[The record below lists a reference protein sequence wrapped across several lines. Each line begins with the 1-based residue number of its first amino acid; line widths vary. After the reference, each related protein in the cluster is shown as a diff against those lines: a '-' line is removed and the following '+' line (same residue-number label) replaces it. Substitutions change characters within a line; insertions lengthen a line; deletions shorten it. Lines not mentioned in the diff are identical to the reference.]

1 MSSLT
6 PLYRVTGYVHKP
18 APCALAALT
27 GIPSEECERALRK
40 HQNGMTYRGTPA
52 SAIAPAGLA
61 LGLKLTPVLAEG
73 STGWLSA
80 ITNGQDVFAGR
91 LLVETGAGGG
101 GKPHFLAAAR
111 MPGPSGADILHV
123 ADVLNLIP
131 VPFHEREG
139 NPGRNGDRRRMRN
152 VWRATS
158 VTACASPSLIRV
170 VLTPQDPHVSEVSP
184 EVHPQDRDALA
195 PLLAR
200 ALADAEPVPFALVGR
215 WRNRSF
221 PYANWRWAAEERDGG
236 LEVRIFPEGNL
247 KTPHLMLIGNGK
259 AGTEALSK
267 IAGVSPRIADAVRRT
282 FGEVSPAGPW
292 SLVRHFP
299 GAWVSPLSQTF
310 ERVLASYWSMYW
322 RGSERQQ
329 PLRQS

>member
-6 PLYRVTGYVHKP
+6 PLYRATGYVHKP

-111 MPGPSGADILHV
+111 MPGPSGIDILHV
-123 ADVLNLIP
+123 ADALNPTP
-131 VPFHEREG
+131 VPFHDREG

-158 VTACASPSLIRV
+158 VNASASPSFTRV
-170 VLTPQDPHVSEVSP
+170 VLTPTDPHVSDIP
-184 EVHPQDRDALA
+184 LEVHPEDRDTLA
-195 PLLAR
+195 PLLAC
-200 ALADAEPVPFALVGR
+200 ALADVEPVPFVLVGAR
-215 WRNRSF
+215 WRGRSY
-221 PYANWRWAAEERDGG
+221 PYHDWSWTAEEWLGG
-236 LEVRIFPEGNL
+236 LEVQIFPQGHL
-247 KTPHLMLIGNGK
+247 KTPHLMLIGNGDRG
-259 AGTEALSK
+259 AGALSR
-267 IAGVSPRIADAVRRT
+267 IAAVDPRIAAAVRST
-282 FGEVSPAGPW
+282 FGEGPPAGPW
-292 SLVRHFP
+292 CLARHFP
-299 GAWVSPLSQTF
+299 GAWVPPWVDAF
-310 ERVLASYWSMYW
+310 EEVLASYWVMFA
-322 RGSERQQ
+322 RGDERES
-329 PLRQS
+329 PAP

>member
-1 MSSLT
+1 M
-6 PLYRVTGYVHKP
+6 
-18 APCALAALT
+18 
-27 GIPSEECERALRK
+27 
-40 HQNGMTYRGTPA
+40 
-52 SAIAPAGLA
+52 
-61 LGLKLTPVLAEG
+61 
-73 STGWLSA
+73 

-111 MPGPSGADILHV
+111 MPGPSGADLWHV
-123 ADVLNLIP
+123 ADVLNPTP

-139 NPGRNGDRRRMRN
+139 NPGRNGDRRRLRN

-158 VTACASPSLIRV
+158 VTACASPSLVRV

-221 PYANWRWAAEERDGG
+221 PYENWRWTAEERDGG

-247 KTPHLMLIGNGK
+247 KTPHLMLIGNGDRG
-259 AGTEALSK
+259 AEALFR
-267 IAGVSPRIADAVRRT
+267 IAGANPKIADAVRRT
-282 FGEVSPAGPW
+282 FGEAPPPGPW
-292 SLVRHFP
+292 CLVRHFA
-299 GAWVSPLSQTF
+299 GAWISPWGDAF
-310 ERVLASYWSMYW
+310 EEVLASYWIMFG
-322 RGSERQQ
+322 RRPE
-329 PLRQS
+329 QSS

>member
-6 PLYRVTGYVHKP
+6 PLYRVTGYVRKP

-111 MPGPSGADILHV
+111 MPGPSGIDILHV
-123 ADVLNLIP
+123 ADVLNPTP
-131 VPFHEREG
+131 VHFHDRAG

-152 VWRATS
+152 VWRATPAN
-158 VTACASPSLIRV
+158 ACASPSLTRV
-170 VLTPQDPHVSEVSP
+170 VVTPADPHVSHVP
-184 EVHPQDRDALA
+184 LEVHPQDREALA

-200 ALADAEPVPFALVGR
+200 ALADSEPVPFVLVGAR
-215 WRNRSF
+215 WRGRHSY
-221 PYANWRWAAEERDGG
+221 PYHDWSWTAQEWLGG
-236 LEVRIFPEGNL
+236 LEVKILPQGDL
-247 KTPHLMLIGNGK
+247 KTPHLMLIGNGGRG
-259 AGTEALSK
+259 AEALSK
-267 IAGVSPRIADAVRRT
+267 ITGANPKIADAVRRT
-282 FGEVSPAGPW
+282 FGEQPPPGPW
-292 SLVRHFP
+292 CLVRHFP
-299 GAWVSPLSQTF
+299 GAWISP
-310 ERVLASYWSMYW
+310 
-322 RGSERQQ
+322 
-329 PLRQS
+329 

>member
-6 PLYRVTGYVHKP
+6 PLYRATGYVHKP

-80 ITNGQDVFAGR
+80 IANGQDVFAGR

-139 NPGRNGDRRRMRN
+139 NPGRNGDRRRLRN

-158 VTACASPSLIRV
+158 VTACASPSLVRV

-184 EVHPQDRDALA
+184 EVHPRDRDTLA

-200 ALADAEPVPFALVGR
+200 ALAEAEPVPFVLLGSR
-215 WRNRSF
+215 WRGRHSY
-221 PYANWRWAAEERDGG
+221 PYQDWKWTAQEWLGA
-236 LEVRIFPEGNL
+236 LEVKIFPDSCL
-247 KTPHLMLIGNGK
+247 KTPHLMLIGNGDR
-259 AGTEALSK
+259 GTEALFK
-267 IAGVSPRIADAVRRT
+267 IARVNPKIAAAVRRT
-282 FGEVSPAGPW
+282 FGEEPPLGPW
-292 SLVRHFP
+292 CLVRHFP
-299 GAWVSPLSQTF
+299 GAWVSPWGETF
-310 ERVLASYWSMYW
+310 EKVLASYWVMFA
-322 RGSERQQ
+322 RGDERES
-329 PLRQS
+329 PAP